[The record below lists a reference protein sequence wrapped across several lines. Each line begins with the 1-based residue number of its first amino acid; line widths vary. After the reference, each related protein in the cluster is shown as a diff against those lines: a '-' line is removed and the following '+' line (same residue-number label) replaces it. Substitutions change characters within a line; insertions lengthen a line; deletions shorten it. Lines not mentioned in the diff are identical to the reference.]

1 MSDAHW
7 PRPQWQDS
15 GDQAF
20 LLWFIFGDLD
30 PDFRIDAVTYRTRGT
45 PAGFEVVRY
54 ENKALSKWEGY
65 PLDGTLGRV
74 LWEENARLFERAK
87 SARDCVMLRGAIADP
102 SDLDVLRDLVGT
114 IAALCDSGAIAV
126 VDPQTLSMLAAPQWR
141 ERFFD
146 GDAMEPRDHVLILC
160 DEDDESTGRMHV
172 HTRGMRKFARPDI
185 GLRNVPP
192 VAANIAGELADRFV
206 RFQALGG
213 VVADGMALDIEGAPS
228 GMTIRHAGS
237 IDDPAFNNR
246 HLALRWPD

>member
-15 GDQAF
+15 SDQAF
-20 LLWFIFGDLD
+20 LLWFVFGELD
-30 PDFRIDAVTYRTRGT
+30 TNLQIDAVKYRTRGT

-54 ENKALSKWEGY
+54 ANKTLANWEGY
-65 PLDGTLGRV
+65 PLAGTLGRV
-74 LWEENARLFERAK
+74 LWDENASLFERAK

-102 SDLDVLRDLVGT
+102 SDLDVLRDLVGS
-114 IAALCDSGAIAV
+114 IAALCDSGAVAV

-146 GDAMEPRDHVLILC
+146 GDAVDPRDHVLILC
-160 DEDDESTGRMHV
+160 DADEEAAGRMHV

-185 GLRNVPP
+185 GIRNVPSA
-192 VAANIAGELADRFV
+192 VANVAGELAERFV
-206 RFQALGG
+206 HFQALGG
-213 VVADGMALDIEGAPS
+213 IVADGRVLEIDGAPS
-228 GMTIRHAGS
+228 GMTVRHAGA

>member
-7 PRPQWQDS
+7 LRPHWKDS

-20 LLWFIFGDLD
+20 LLWFVFGDLD

-45 PAGFEVVRY
+45 PPGIEVVRY
-54 ENKALSKWEGY
+54 ENKALSNWEGY
-65 PLDGTLGRV
+65 PLAGTLGRV
-74 LWEENARLFERAK
+74 LWDENARLFERAK
-87 SARDCVMLRGAIADP
+87 RARDCVMLRGAIADP
-102 SDLDVLRDLVGT
+102 PDLDGLRDLVGT

-141 ERFFD
+141 ETFFD
-146 GDAMEPRDHVLILC
+146 GDAIEPREHVLILC
-160 DEDDESTGRMHV
+160 DDDEEAAGRMHV

-185 GLRNVPP
+185 GIRNVPP
-192 VAANIAGELADRFV
+192 AAANVAGELADRFV
-206 RFQALGG
+206 HFQALGG
-213 VVADGMALDIEGAPS
+213 IVADGIALEIDGAPS
-228 GMTIRHAGS
+228 GMSVRTVGT